1 VEATEPNIVQKAYQ
15 DLEARQAEAD
25 ALNRGQAPVTGT
37 FRTMQD
43 YRGAERPGEAPVT
56 GVGLAKPEPVG
67 LTGRDFG
74 AFFSSDVRARKIEF
88 TIDKNPAAVWV
99 RKLGPSDYNT
109 LIGLL
114 AGLAESMK
122 TSAAGIPDL
131 GRVTEMNRF
140 LISRSLVRAELWR
153 RKDTGEEEDAAPEWE
168 TFELPADPAERIAF
182 LEEQVE
188 CSPDVWQPLVQE
200 CLQEQGLGQNQ
211 GNSTPR

>member
-67 LTGRDFG
+67 LTG
-74 AFFSSDVRARKIEF
+74 
-88 TIDKNPAAVWV
+88 
-99 RKLGPSDYNT
+99 
-109 LIGLL
+109 
-114 AGLAESMK
+114 
-122 TSAAGIPDL
+122 
-131 GRVTEMNRF
+131 
-140 LISRSLVRAELWR
+140 RSLVRAELWR